1 MHQSTFNFQP
11 RARRVNR
18 ATLIMK
24 NTPKTALDICNLALK
39 KLGEPFPIDRISWNG
54 NLPSRLCYNHYH
66 PERRETLCAR
76 RWDFAQRVV
85 TLTGGS
91 PFRLPDDCLRIQNV
105 STTGWTLQGRN
116 IYAAQASEIKLTY
129 TADIEDVEQ
138 FSADFIEAF
147 TLKLA
152 AKMCIPLLRSTTMAV
167 QLRTEYATLIQN

>member
-1 MHQSTFNFQP
+1 
-11 RARRVNR
+11 
-18 ATLIMK
+18 MK

-116 IYAAQASEIKLTY
+116 IYAAHASEIKLTY
-129 TADIEDVEQ
+129 TADVEDCEE
-138 FSADFIEAF
+138 FEPLFIEAF